1 MKITRNNRILSV
13 VLGLIMVLG
22 VFAVGGDSVA
32 ATAAVTSTISGSL
45 VQRGDYRLYAISI
58 SGPDGAY
65 TITSTAG
72 FDAVGSLYRSNGT
85 FIDTDDDSAG
95 SRQFLMTENLT
106 GHTTYFLLVSAYSN
120 SSTGNF
126 TISIAGA
133 SSVSITP
140 DTTTRFISMDAQN
153 GNRIT
158 YMTAAYN
165 QTINAPAAPTRPGYV
180 FDGWY
185 TAVTGGTQ
193 ISFPYIV
200 STNIDV
206 YAHWT
211 GSGNGDDYGSSIAA
225 AYLLGNNVT
234 YEALPGDIEIA
245 GDQDYFKFTPAS
257 SAVYCIYSGGSLDTV
272 GTLYNAAGE
281 LIVSNDDS
289 METLNFYI
297 EAALVAGQTYYVRV
311 SDIGDSTGYYSVT
324 VNIQGV
330 TYQSHVQDIG
340 WQDWSYNG
348 SVSGTSAQSK
358 RLEAIR
364 INLGADGSIEYR
376 THVQD
381 LGWMDWVSDGDL
393 SGTSGQSKRL
403 EAIQIRLNGPAEE
416 MYDVY
421 YCVHAQNYGWLDWA
435 KNGES
440 SGTAGYGYRLE
451 AIRVVLVPKGEAAP
465 GPVARTF
472 VDLYAPK
479 PIVDTVSY
487 QTHVQDIGWQAY
499 VCNAEMSGTSGESKR
514 LEAIRIKLE
523 NMAGG
528 IEYSTH
534 VQDVGWMNF
543 VADDALSG
551 TSGESKRLEAIKIR
565 LTGAAA
571 EKYDVYYCVHAQNTG
586 WLDWA
591 KNGESAGTAGF
602 SYRLEAIK
610 IVLVMKGAAAPGP
623 TARTFVQG

>member
-1 MKITRNNRILSV
+1 VKVTRSNPILSV
-13 VLGLIMVLG
+13 ILGLIMVFG
-22 VFAVGGDSVA
+22 VFAVSGDSVA

-45 VQRGDYRLYAISI
+45 VQKGDNRLYAINV

-85 FIDTDDDSAG
+85 FIDSDDDSAG
-95 SRQFLMTENLT
+95 GLQFLMTENLT
-106 GHTTYFLLVSAYSN
+106 GHTTYYLLVRAYSSN
-120 SSTGNF
+120 TIGNF
-126 TISIAGA
+126 TINIVGA
-133 SSVSITP
+133 SSVSIAL
-140 DTTTRFISMDAQN
+140 DTTTRVISMDAQN
-153 GNRIT
+153 GNRII
-158 YMTAAYN
+158 YMSAVNN
-165 QTINAPAAPTRPGYV
+165 QTINAPAVPTRAGYV
-180 FDGWY
+180 FSGWF
-185 TAVTGGTQ
+185 TGITGGTQ
-193 ISFPYIV
+193 ITFPYVVTSHI
-200 STNIDV
+200 NM
-206 YAHWT
+206 YAQWT
-211 GSGNGDDYGSSIAA
+211 GSGNGDDYGNSIATA
-225 AYLLGNNVT
+225 GLLGNNIT
-234 YEALPGDIEIA
+234 YAALPGEIEA
-245 GDQDYFKFTPAS
+245 VGDQDYFKFTPAS
-257 SAVYCIYSGGSLDTV
+257 TAVYCMYSCGSLDTM
-272 GTLYNAAGE
+272 GTLYNAAGAE
-281 LIVSNDDS
+281 IDSNDDGIG
-289 METLNFYI
+289 TFNFYM
-297 EAALVAGQTYYVRV
+297 EVSLVAGETYYVRV
-311 SDIGDSTGYYSVT
+311 SDIGDSTGFYSVA
-324 VNIQGV
+324 VNLQGV

-348 SVSGTSAQSK
+348 GVSGTSAQSK

-381 LGWMDWVSDGDL
+381 IGWMDWVSDGDL

-403 EAIQIRLNGPAEE
+403 EAIQIRLNGAAED

-451 AIRVVLVPKGEAAP
+451 AIKVVLVPKGAAAP
-465 GPVARTF
+465 GPTARTF

-487 QTHVQDIGWQAY
+487 QTHVQDIGWQGS
-499 VCNAEMSGTSGESKR
+499 VSNGEISGTSGESKR

-565 LTGAAA
+565 LTGEAA

-610 IVLVMKGAAAPGP
+610 IVLVLKGTAAPGP
-623 TARTFVQG
+623 TARAFVQG